1 MTQTETASVTLS
13 GSNSAISAFQI
24 WKGFHWSFI
33 IQIQGLI
40 ICLQRFERSL
50 VCGNLAMAQTELATA
65 TDLML
70 ASGAAMQ
77 LAGSFSP
84 RDYAQ
89 QIRPSMMPP
98 QVQSDNFSGL
108 MSWEHAALMQL
119 WKRLTPAF
127 RTLPAELQPQH
138 QRFVEAYLMLA
149 TSHRAVC
156 EKFGGDSAGSLRFE
170 AGNATETLDKF
181 AQLRL
186 QTLDPNQRG
195 RHHCP
200 FSRPA

>member
-1 MTQTETASVTLS
+1 
-13 GSNSAISAFQI
+13 
-24 WKGFHWSFI
+24 
-33 IQIQGLI
+33 
-40 ICLQRFERSL
+40 
-50 VCGNLAMAQTELATA
+50 
-65 TDLML
+65 
-70 ASGAAMQ
+70 
-77 LAGSFSP
+77 
-84 RDYAQ
+84 
-89 QIRPSMMPP
+89 
-98 QVQSDNFSGL
+98 
-108 MSWEHAALMQL
+108 MQL
-119 WKRLTPAF
+119 WKCLTPAF

-200 FSRPA
+200 FSPPA